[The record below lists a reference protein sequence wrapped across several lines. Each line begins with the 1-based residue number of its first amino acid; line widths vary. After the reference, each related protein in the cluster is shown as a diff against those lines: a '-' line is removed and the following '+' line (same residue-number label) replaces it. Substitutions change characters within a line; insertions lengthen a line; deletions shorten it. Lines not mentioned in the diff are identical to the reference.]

1 MDDGDYDL
9 LGTNERCIRSQDQ
22 VARNEAITTVIA
34 IDCLYWKVVQFYHIL
49 RGRVMEVE

>member
-9 LGTNERCIRSQDQ
+9 LGTNERCIRLQDQ